1 MTVKKLKAIIER
13 IQQLES
19 DSSCTDSAELIAL
32 SAERDD
38 AINRLSIDDLA
49 ANCIYMHVK
58 MGYSWK
64 KIADIVSGGDL
75 RSGNS
80 VGAIQTLCRQYKW

>member
-1 MTVKKLKAIIER
+1 MTVKKLKEIIKR

-38 AINRLSIDDLA
+38 AINRLSIDDFA
-49 ANCIYMHVK
+49 ANCIYMHVI
-58 MGYSWK
+58 MGYSWQR
-64 KIADIVSGGDL
+64 IADIVSDGMPLHDTADSI
-75 RSGNS
+75 RMRCKS
-80 VGAIQTLCRQYKW
+80 YMW